1 MLALSFQTPADPAPS
16 DDDGVEGAVRRAL
29 GEAQSVS
36 GAFAA
41 SPCAFRPLSAEAAAR
56 LAPPRPVRAGRWIAV
71 TCRTADEAGH
81 RTHLHERCLTAAQRF
96 MLSLSCDGVEN
107 GWVPET
113 PSPEAF
119 RAAGVDLGGTVPVGL
134 IWYG

>member
-1 MLALSFQTPADPAPS
+1 MLALSFQPHPDPVPP
-16 DDDGVEGAVRRAL
+16 DDGVEGAVRRAL
-29 GEAQSVS
+29 DEARTVS

-41 SPCAFRPLSAEAAAR
+41 SPCTFRRLSAEAAAR
-56 LAPPRPVRAGRWIAV
+56 LAPPRDGPARWVAV
-71 TCRTADEAGH
+71 TCRTAGEEGH

-107 GWVPET
+107 GWVAEAPDAG
-113 PSPEAF
+113 AF
-119 RAAGVDLGGTVPVGL
+119 RAAGVDLGATVPVGL